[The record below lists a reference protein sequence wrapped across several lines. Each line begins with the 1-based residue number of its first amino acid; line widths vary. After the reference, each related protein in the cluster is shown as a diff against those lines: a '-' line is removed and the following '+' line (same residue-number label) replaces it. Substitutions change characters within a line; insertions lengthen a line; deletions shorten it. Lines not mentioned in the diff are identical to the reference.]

1 MTKET
6 KALSTEAKSIAAEL
20 LATFETYKNANDARL
35 LELEQKGSAD
45 TLLDEKLA
53 RLDKRLDAIGLK
65 AAQPDGTVLDEQSA
79 LHQSAWSRYLRK
91 GDESG
96 LSGLDTKAFSA
107 TTDEQ
112 GGYVAPPELDRMIE
126 SRLMRASPMRQI
138 ATVRQTSAGTY
149 RKPVSSGVGAVWA
162 GERDT
167 RFETSTN
174 DLELLEFPA
183 GELYSMPAATQT
195 LLDDAYADID
205 EWIADEVETAF
216 SLQESAA
223 FVTGDGSSKPRGLL
237 TYPIVS
243 ETSHEWGK
251 IGSLDGD
258 FTQTDAGDQLI
269 DLIYAPKS
277 QFRVNGR
284 FLMNRRTAAI
294 VRKLKDGDG
303 RYLWVPGTGGEA
315 STVLGYPVTELEDM
329 PDIASGASAIAFGDF
344 RRGYLIVDRH
354 GSRVLRDPYMSKPYV
369 LFYTT
374 KRVGGGVQNFDAF
387 KVMTF

>member
-6 KALSTEAKSIAAEL
+6 KAMTSEAKSIAAEL
-20 LATFETYKNANDARL
+20 LATFETYKNTNDARL
-35 LELEQKGSAD
+35 AELEQKGAAD

-53 RLDKRLDAIGLK
+53 RLDKRIDVLSLK
-65 AAQPDGTVLDEQSA
+65 AARPENAPVNEQHME
-79 LHQSAWSRYLRK
+79 HQTAWSRYLRK

-96 LSGLDTKAFSA
+96 FASLDTKALST

-112 GGYVAPPELDRMIE
+112 GGHLAPPELDRLIE
-126 SRLMRASPMRQI
+126 SRLMQASPMRQI
-138 ATVRQTSAGTY
+138 ASVRQTSAGTY
-149 RKPVSSGVGAVWA
+149 RKPVSLGVGAVWA
-162 GERDT
+162 NERDT
-167 RFETSTN
+167 RFETVTN

-183 GELYSMPAATQT
+183 GEIYAMPAATQT

-216 SLQESAA
+216 SVQESAA
-223 FVTGDGSSKPRGLL
+223 FVMGDGVSKPRGLL
-237 TYPIVS
+237 NYTIVS
-243 ETSHEWGK
+243 DANHERGK
-251 IGSLDGD
+251 IGALDGD

-277 QFRVNGR
+277 QFRTNGR

-329 PDIASGASAIAFGDF
+329 PDIANGAAAIAFGDF
-344 RRGYLIVDRH
+344 RRACLIVDRQ

-369 LFYTT
+369 L
-374 KRVGGGVQNFDAF
+374 
-387 KVMTF
+387 